1 MAGLK
6 NPITTTVSKFKNNRQ
21 LGAVLEST
29 REPESTKSERS
40 RLVKILDTEYEAAKI
55 EDTVVKVE
63 NSNKEQKDSLCSLLN
78 KYKQLFDGVLGDFDV
93 PYIKLEVEPG
103 TYPVHSRPFHVPPIH
118 RKILCKE
125 IQCIVSMC
133 ML

>member
-1 MAGLK
+1 MDA
-6 NPITTTVSKFKNNRQ
+6 NY
-21 LGAVLEST
+21 ES
-29 REPESTKSERS
+29 
-40 RLVKILDTEYEAAKI
+40 VDI
-55 EDTVVKVE
+55 EDINIKAKKLDE
-63 NSNKEQKDSLCSLLN
+63 EQKESLCSLLN